1 METNCVFSN
10 GQVKP
15 VVSNSL
21 PTAAANLV
29 SQNCVNIDTAYKGI
43 KTRDLSLIFAA
54 FVNQSLCSSLTRQ
67 QCRDLFREMCENT
80 RAYLDAWFDLDTNFS

>member
-15 VVSNSL
+15 VVSNPL

-29 SQNCVNIDTAYKGI
+29 YQNCVNIDTAYEGI
-43 KTRDLSLIFAA
+43 KA
-54 FVNQSLCSSLTRQ
+54 
-67 QCRDLFREMCENT
+67 RDLFREMCENT
-80 RAYLDAWFDLDTNFS
+80 RAYLDTWFDLDTYFS